1 MNFKVSLVS
10 LALLSSLSLS
20 TYAEDLLDIYKEALQ
35 RDTQVSQAKAEAQAA
50 HAGLSEATAALLPQI
65 DVVGNLTKTR
75 TNVIDAYNARG
86 SNKQATGAI
95 NLSQTLWRHS
105 SWANRSIAEKT
116 ATLKDLAYA
125 DAQQNLIVRVS
136 NAYFNV
142 LNAADTLK
150 FQKANNAALK
160 RQLSEANRRFNV
172 GLIAQTDKLE
182 AQAAYDLS
190 NAAVIAAENE
200 LKKLITE
207 IDGYYSKSEIRML
220 IGREIDVNKLAKIDE
235 SKFAASSVSND
246 LIKITKKAEENNLA
260 LQQAVI
266 SRDIAKDNITLAR
279 SGHEPT
285 LDFNARAQ
293 TGYTEYDT
301 QVAQAGF
308 VDNNS
313 WAHSVGLTLNI
324 PIFHGGATS
333 AAVDKAQANYIYAQE
348 GLEKAHRTLLTNV
361 SNSYNNVNA
370 AISSVTAYNNYK
382 VSADSA
388 LSATKAGYEVGT
400 RTMTDVLNATQN
412 LYDAMQKSAQARY
425 TYILSRLSLLYAQG
439 DLKVEHID
447 QINQGLKK

>member
-200 LKKLITE
+200 LIN
-207 IDGYYSKSEIRML
+207 SKSEIRML

-333 AAVDKAQANYIYAQE
+333 AAIDKAQANYIYAQE

>member
-1 MNFKVSLVS
+1 MNLKITT
-10 LALLSSLSLS
+10 LAVALATSLSLS
-20 TYAEDLLDIYKEALQ
+20 AHAEDLMDIYKEALQ
-35 RDTQVSQAKAEAQAA
+35 KDTQVAQAKADADAA
-50 HAGLSEATAALLPQI
+50 HAGLTEATAALLPQI
-65 DVVGNLTKTR
+65 DVVGSITKTR
-75 TNVIDAYNARG
+75 TNTIKAYNARG

-200 LKKLITE
+200 LIN
-207 IDGYYSKSEIRML
+207 SKSEIRML

-235 SKFAASSVSND
+235 SKFAAASVSND

>member
-200 LKKLITE
+200 LIN
-207 IDGYYSKSEIRML
+207 SKSEIRML

-382 VSADSA
+382 LSADSA

>member
-200 LKKLITE
+200 LIN
-207 IDGYYSKSEIRML
+207 SKSEIRML

-235 SKFAASSVSND
+235 SKFAATSVSND

-293 TGYTEYDT
+293 TGYTEYDK
-301 QVAQAGF
+301 AGF

>member
-200 LKKLITE
+200 LIN
-207 IDGYYSKSEIRML
+207 SKSEIRML

>member
-200 LKKLITE
+200 LIN
-207 IDGYYSKSEIRML
+207 SKSEIRML

-235 SKFAASSVSND
+235 SKFAATSVSND

-348 GLEKAHRTLLTNV
+348 GLEKTHRTLLTNV

>member
-200 LKKLITE
+200 LIN
-207 IDGYYSKSEIRML
+207 SKSEIRML

-235 SKFAASSVSND
+235 SKFAAASVSND

-361 SNSYNNVNA
+361 SKSYNNVNA

>member
-200 LKKLITE
+200 LIN
-207 IDGYYSKSEIRML
+207 SKSEIRML

-333 AAVDKAQANYIYAQE
+333 AAVNKAQANYIYAQE

>member
-75 TNVIDAYNARG
+75 TNIIDAYNARG

-200 LKKLITE
+200 LIN
-207 IDGYYSKSEIRML
+207 SKSEIRTL

>member
-200 LKKLITE
+200 LIN
-207 IDGYYSKSEIRML
+207 SKSEIRML

-235 SKFAASSVSND
+235 SKFAATSVSND

>member
-35 RDTQVSQAKAEAQAA
+35 RDTQVTQAKAEAQAA

-86 SNKQATGAI
+86 SNKQASGAI

-190 NAAVIAAENE
+190 NAAVIAAENA
-200 LKKLITE
+200 LIN
-207 IDGYYSKSEIRML
+207 SKSEIRML

-235 SKFAASSVSND
+235 SKFAATSVSND

-301 QVAQAGF
+301 QVKQAGF

>member
-35 RDTQVSQAKAEAQAA
+35 RDTLVSQAKAEADAA

-65 DVVGNLTKTR
+65 DVIGNLSRTR
-75 TNVIDAYNARG
+75 TNVIDAYKARG
-86 SNKQATGAI
+86 NNKQATGAI

-190 NAAVIAAENE
+190 NAAVIAAENA
-200 LKKLITE
+200 LIN
-207 IDGYYSKSEIRML
+207 SKSEIRML

-235 SKFAASSVSND
+235 NKFAAASVSND

-285 LDFNARAQ
+285 LDFNASAQ

-301 QVAQAGF
+301 QIAQAGF

>member
-35 RDTQVSQAKAEAQAA
+35 RDTQVTQAKAEAQAA

-200 LKKLITE
+200 LIN
-207 IDGYYSKSEIRML
+207 SKSEIRML

>member
-86 SNKQATGAI
+86 SNKQASGAI

-190 NAAVIAAENE
+190 NAAVIAAENA
-200 LKKLITE
+200 LIN
-207 IDGYYSKSEIRML
+207 SKSEIRML
-220 IGREIDVNKLAKIDE
+220 IGREIDVNKIAKIDE
-235 SKFAASSVSND
+235 SKFAATSVSND

>member
-10 LALLSSLSLS
+10 FALLSSLSLS

-200 LKKLITE
+200 LIN
-207 IDGYYSKSEIRML
+207 SKSEIRML

-235 SKFAASSVSND
+235 SKFAAASVSND

-361 SNSYNNVNA
+361 SKSYNNVNA

>member
-35 RDTQVSQAKAEAQAA
+35 RNTQVSQAKAEAQAA

-190 NAAVIAAENE
+190 NAAVIAAENA
-200 LKKLITE
+200 LIN
-207 IDGYYSKSEIRML
+207 SKSEIRML

>member
-200 LKKLITE
+200 LIN
-207 IDGYYSKSEIRML
+207 SKSEIRML

-412 LYDAMQKSAQARY
+412 L
-425 TYILSRLSLLYAQG
+425 
-439 DLKVEHID
+439 
-447 QINQGLKK
+447 

>member
-200 LKKLITE
+200 LIN
-207 IDGYYSKSEIRML
+207 SKSEIRML
-220 IGREIDVNKLAKIDE
+220 IGHEIDVNKLAKIDE
-235 SKFAASSVSND
+235 SKFAAASVSND

>member
-86 SNKQATGAI
+86 SNKQASGAI

-200 LKKLITE
+200 LIN
-207 IDGYYSKSEIRML
+207 SKSEIRML

-235 SKFAASSVSND
+235 SKFAATSVSND

>member
-35 RDTQVSQAKAEAQAA
+35 RDTQVTQAKAEAQAA

-200 LKKLITE
+200 LIN
-207 IDGYYSKSEIRML
+207 SKSEIRML

-348 GLEKAHRTLLTNV
+348 GLEKAHRTLLTKV

-370 AISSVTAYNNYK
+370 DISSVTAYNNYK

>member
-200 LKKLITE
+200 LIN
-207 IDGYYSKSEIRML
+207 SKSEIRML

-412 LYDAMQKSAQARY
+412 LYDAMQKSAQVTPLLSSASIADEL
-425 TYILSRLSLLYAQG
+425 TKLAKLKESGILSEEEFQAQKSKLL
-439 DLKVEHID
+439 
-447 QINQGLKK
+447 GL

>member
-190 NAAVIAAENE
+190 NAAVIAAENA
-200 LKKLITE
+200 LIN
-207 IDGYYSKSEIRML
+207 SKSEIRML

>member
-35 RDTQVSQAKAEAQAA
+35 RDTQVTQAKAEAQAA

-86 SNKQATGAI
+86 SNKQASGAI

-190 NAAVIAAENE
+190 NAAVIAAENA
-200 LKKLITE
+200 LIN
-207 IDGYYSKSEIRML
+207 SKSEIRML

-235 SKFAASSVSND
+235 SKFAATSVSND

-285 LDFNARAQ
+285 LDFNAR
-293 TGYTEYDT
+293 T
-301 QVAQAGF
+301 QAGF

>member
-86 SNKQATGAI
+86 SNKQASGAI

-200 LKKLITE
+200 LIN
-207 IDGYYSKSEIRML
+207 SKSEIRML

-235 SKFAASSVSND
+235 SKFAAASVSND

>member
-50 HAGLSEATAALLPQI
+50 HAGLSKATAALLPQI

-200 LKKLITE
+200 LIN
-207 IDGYYSKSEIRML
+207 SKSEIRML

>member
-200 LKKLITE
+200 LIN
-207 IDGYYSKSEIRML
+207 SKSEIRML

-235 SKFAASSVSND
+235 SKFAAVSVSND

>member
-200 LKKLITE
+200 LIN
-207 IDGYYSKSEIRML
+207 SKSEIRML
-220 IGREIDVNKLAKIDE
+220 IGREIDVNNLAKIDE
-235 SKFAASSVSND
+235 SKFAAASVSND

>member
-35 RDTQVSQAKAEAQAA
+35 RDTQVTQAKAEAQAA

-86 SNKQATGAI
+86 SNKQASGAI

-200 LKKLITE
+200 LIN
-207 IDGYYSKSEIRML
+207 SKSEIRML

-348 GLEKAHRTLLTNV
+348 GLEKAHRTLLSNV

>member
-200 LKKLITE
+200 LIN
-207 IDGYYSKSEIRML
+207 SKSEIRML
-220 IGREIDVNKLAKIDE
+220 IGLEIDVNKLAKIDE

>member
-200 LKKLITE
+200 LIN
-207 IDGYYSKSEIRML
+207 SKSEIRML

-235 SKFAASSVSND
+235 SKFVAASVSND

>member
-190 NAAVIAAENE
+190 NAAVIAAENA
-200 LKKLITE
+200 LIN
-207 IDGYYSKSEIRML
+207 SKSEIRML

-235 SKFAASSVSND
+235 SKFAAASVSND
-246 LIKITKKAEENNLA
+246 LIKITKKA
-260 LQQAVI
+260 
-266 SRDIAKDNITLAR
+266 
-279 SGHEPT
+279 
-285 LDFNARAQ
+285 
-293 TGYTEYDT
+293 
-301 QVAQAGF
+301 
-308 VDNNS
+308 
-313 WAHSVGLTLNI
+313 
-324 PIFHGGATS
+324 
-333 AAVDKAQANYIYAQE
+333 
-348 GLEKAHRTLLTNV
+348 
-361 SNSYNNVNA
+361 
-370 AISSVTAYNNYK
+370 
-382 VSADSA
+382 
-388 LSATKAGYEVGT
+388 
-400 RTMTDVLNATQN
+400 
-412 LYDAMQKSAQARY
+412 
-425 TYILSRLSLLYAQG
+425 
-439 DLKVEHID
+439 
-447 QINQGLKK
+447 

>member
-35 RDTQVSQAKAEAQAA
+35 RDTQVTQAKAEAQAA

-182 AQAAYDLS
+182 AQAVYDLS
-190 NAAVIAAENE
+190 NAAVIAAENA
-200 LKKLITE
+200 LIN
-207 IDGYYSKSEIRML
+207 SKSEIRML

-235 SKFAASSVSND
+235 SKFAATSVSND

>member
-190 NAAVIAAENE
+190 NAAVIAAENA
-200 LKKLITE
+200 LIN
-207 IDGYYSKSEIRML
+207 SKSEIRML

-235 SKFAASSVSND
+235 SKFAAASVSND

>member
-200 LKKLITE
+200 LIN
-207 IDGYYSKSEIRML
+207 SKSEIRML

-235 SKFAASSVSND
+235 SKFAAASVSND

>member
-200 LKKLITE
+200 LIN
-207 IDGYYSKSEIRML
+207 SKSEIRML

-425 TYILSRLSLLYAQG
+425 TYIHSRLSLLYAQG

>member
-200 LKKLITE
+200 LIN
-207 IDGYYSKSEIRML
+207 SKSEIRML

-235 SKFAASSVSND
+235 SKFSASSVCND

>member
-86 SNKQATGAI
+86 SNKQASGAI

-200 LKKLITE
+200 LIN
-207 IDGYYSKSEIRML
+207 SKSEIRML

-235 SKFAASSVSND
+235 SKFAATSVSND

-285 LDFNARAQ
+285 LDFNARAR

-301 QVAQAGF
+301 QVTQAGF

>member
-75 TNVIDAYNARG
+75 TNIIDAYNARG

-200 LKKLITE
+200 LIN
-207 IDGYYSKSEIRML
+207 SKSEIRTL

-333 AAVDKAQANYIYAQE
+333 AAIDKAQANYIYAQE